1 MNFSLRTMMFDCTYK
16 LTGFVSIESVRSTDE
31 VLGAGVVLCACAE
44 HPLAL
49 PDVSVALPADRF
61 AHHDVTVT
69 GSLIV
74 AFVLSIKNA
83 S

>member
-1 MNFSLRTMMFDCTYK
+1 MFDCTYK
-16 LTGFVSIESVRSTDE
+16 LTGFVSVDSVRFTGE
-31 VLGAGVVLCACAE
+31 PLGAGVVLCACAE

-49 PDVSVALPADRF
+49 PDVGVALPADRF